1 MANASSEAFTVSV
14 PEVRNYRFVQRLPG
28 LLLFGSWFVVD
39 YALLVPGERPNW
51 TAMVIAGFFLA
62 ISVGLSIYGSRKE
75 KDLVAVINDRF
86 AEAFTARTG
95 FEYPSDVNIL
105 EVQRSIAVRKA
116 DGSAVVWGVKKEK
129 EGFSVSMAS

>member
-1 MANASSEAFTVSV
+1 MADASSEAFTVSV
-14 PEVRNYRFVQRLPG
+14 PEVRSYRFVQRLPR
-28 LLLFGSWFVVD
+28 LLLFGSWLVVG
-39 YALLVPGERPNW
+39 YALFVPGERPNW
-51 TAMVIAGFFLA
+51 PAMVIPGFFLA

-95 FEYPSDVNIL
+95 FEYPRDVNVL

-116 DGSAVVWGVKKEK
+116 DGSAVVWGVKKGK

>member
-1 MANASSEAFTVSV
+1 MADGSSKAFTVSV
-14 PEVRNYRFVQRLPG
+14 PEVRKYRFVQSLPR
-28 LLLFGSWFVVD
+28 LLLCGSWFVVGS
-39 YALLVPGERPNW
+39 ALFVPGERPNW
-51 TAMVIAGFFLA
+51 PAMVIAGFFLA
-62 ISVGLSIYGSRKE
+62 ISVGFSIYGARKE

-95 FEYPSDVNIL
+95 FEYPRDVNVL

-129 EGFSVSMAS
+129 EGFSVSLAS